1 VYARG
6 RRYALHIV
14 MGAEN
19 DTAEKSAPPASDDG
33 LPKEGDIIA
42 GKYQV
47 EKILGKG
54 GMGVVVAA
62 RHTSLRQ
69 HVAVK
74 FLLPKALTLPGAA
87 ERFLREA
94 RAAVAIKSEHVA
106 RVLDVGE
113 LESGAPY
120 MVMEHLSGT
129 DFGQVLKTRGS
140 LPVKEA
146 VDYMLQAFEAIAEA
160 HALGV
165 VHRDLK
171 PGNLFLTTRADG
183 SPLVKVLDFGLSK
196 ATKPGEEEHSLTAT
210 DVIVGS
216 PHYMSPEQ
224 LKSLKMVDARADVW
238 ALGVILYQLLSA
250 RRPFESDSLVGTCAR
265 IAAEPPTPLRERK
278 PDVPA
283 DLEAIILKCL
293 EKDRDKRVQ
302 SVADLARL
310 LAPYGSE
317 RAPIS
322 VERIVRVLE
331 GERASV
337 TTIQLTEK
345 EIVAQDPTAAASAWG
360 KTGERAKRAPKTA
373 VVIGA
378 VIAFGI
384 AILLLI
390 RSGSQQPPAG
400 SSSEPAAAAATTI
413 STPPPLAEPVK
424 TAAVEP
430 TSAPAPT
437 AAASS
442 APGASAEVGEPAAPA
457 ASAEEKGRGPA
468 STSKTTSKTT
478 TTAKPGASS
487 APTGTTAPTSTTGH
501 GIKGLE
507 RFD

>member
-1 VYARG
+1 
-6 RRYALHIV
+6 
-14 MGAEN
+14 MGADNEPVV
-19 DTAEKSAPPASDDG
+19 EKNASPADDDG
-33 LPKEGDIIA
+33 VPKEGDIVA

-74 FLLPKALTLPGAA
+74 FLLPKAMTLPGAA

-94 RAAVAIKSEHVA
+94 RSAVAIKSEHVA
-106 RVLDVGE
+106 RVIDVGE

-129 DFGQVLKTRGS
+129 DFGQVLKARGT
-140 LPVKEA
+140 LPVREA
-146 VDYMLQAFEAIAEA
+146 VDFLLQAFEAIAEA
-160 HALGV
+160 HALGII
-165 VHRDLK
+165 HRDLK

-196 ATKPGEEEHSLTAT
+196 AIKPGEDEHSLTAP

-224 LKSLKMVDARADVW
+224 LRSLKQVDARTDVW
-238 ALGVILYQLLSA
+238 ALGVILYQLLSG

-278 PDVPA
+278 PDVPPE
-283 DLEAIILKCL
+283 LEAIIVRCL
-293 EKDRDKRVQ
+293 EKDREKRVQ

-337 TTIQLTEK
+337 SGISTLQLSDK
-345 EIVAQDPTAAASAWG
+345 DIVAQDPTAAASAWG
-360 KTGERAKRAPKTA
+360 KTGERVKRAPKTTA
-373 VVIGA
+373 VTVGA
-378 VIAFGI
+378 VLAFAV
-384 AILLLI
+384 AILLLL
-390 RSGSQQPPAG
+390 RSGSQAPPAATNV
-400 SSSEPAAAAATTI
+400 EPAA
-413 STPPPLAEPVK
+413 LAVPTSAP
-424 TAAVEP
+424 TAVQAPANTAVEP
-430 TSAPAPT
+430 TSAPS
-437 AAASS
+437 AAAIASS
-442 APGASAEVGEPAAPA
+442 APEATPESGDPAAPSNTA
-457 ASAEEKGRGPA
+457 DAKGRAPA
-468 STSKTTSKTT
+468 GSGKTTAK
-478 TTAKPGASS
+478 TAKPGASS
-487 APTGTTAPTSTTGH
+487 APVSTAAPTSTTGI
-501 GIKGLE
+501 GKKDLD
-507 RFD
+507 RFE